1 MGYKVYKVQRK
12 TSNDYWYDVM
22 LSPFLRVGDA
32 GRYIAKYGKSYP
44 EEQRVYRVLDD
55 EVDGSVYKR
64 LKSFFSRVP
73 DPLT

>member
-32 GRYIAKYGKSYP
+32 GKYIKKYGEGYP
-44 EEQRVYRVLDD
+44 DDQRVYRVLDD
-55 EVDGSVYKR
+55 EVDGKNYSR
-64 LKSFFSRVP
+64 LKSFFGRVP
-73 DPLT
+73 DPLS